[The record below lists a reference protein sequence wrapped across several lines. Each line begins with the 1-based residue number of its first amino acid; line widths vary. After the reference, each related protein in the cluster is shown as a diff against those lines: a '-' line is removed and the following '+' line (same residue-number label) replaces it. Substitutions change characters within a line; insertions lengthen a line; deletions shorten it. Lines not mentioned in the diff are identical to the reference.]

1 LGPDDAAGNLINIS
15 HAGLLPFGPPGRQ
28 SISGPGFNRLDM
40 SVFKTFPIP
49 VHESSV
55 EVRVDAFNVFNH
67 PAFGNPNNGLQ
78 GANASAIRNSR
89 FSGLIPSA
97 RQLQFSAR
105 YAF

>member
-1 LGPDDAAGNLINIS
+1 LLKKYFVHWQNLD
-15 HAGLLPFGPPGRQ
+15 Q
-28 SISGPGFNRLDM
+28 LDM
-40 SVFKTFPIP
+40 SVFKSFPIP

-55 EVRVDAFNVFNH
+55 EVRVDAFKVMNH
-67 PAFGNPNNGLQ
+67 PAFGNPNTGLQ
-78 GANASAIRNSR
+78 GSNASAINNSR